1 MFGYVKVAE
10 DDLKVKEYKRYKKY
24 YCDLCR
30 HIANYSQVARLMLSY
45 DMVFFSLLFEPDVT
59 GECKAQKKEI
69 RRCRKKC
76 DSPNML
82 YISAISV
89 MLLYHKLENDIQDG
103 ERLKRLAQRLI
114 VRGYKKAL
122 SDYPVIGERIS
133 CAMENLYRLENERCS
148 DFATLERTFSS
159 SFADIFTCAPN
170 CDVFTTLR
178 AQLAY
183 HVAAWVYWFD
193 MLQDVEMDRL
203 SGDFNAILLQENE
216 LEART
221 EILNLLDRHIDQA
234 HDILEMFPYNENTPI
249 VKNIILLGLPMQVGC
264 GTSQKNKCVL
274 KSCQS

>member
-30 HIANYSQVARLMLSY
+30 HIANYSQIARMMLSY
-45 DMVFFSLLFEPDVT
+45 DMVFFSLLLEPDAAS
-59 GECKAQKKEI
+59 ECTMSKKEI
-69 RRCRKKC
+69 RRCRKKH
-76 DSPNML
+76 DSSNML

-133 CAMENLYRLENERCS
+133 CAMETLYRLENEQCS
-148 DFATLERTFSS
+148 DFATLEHAFSLP
-159 SFADIFTCAPN
+159 FADIFTCIPDR
-170 CDVFTTLR
+170 DVFASLR

-193 MLQDVEMDRL
+193 MLQDVELDRS

-216 LEART
+216 TDAQA
-221 EILNLLDRHIDQA
+221 EILDLLGRHVKQA
-234 HDILEMFPYNENTPI
+234 HDILNMLPYNENTPI
-249 VKNIILLGLPMQVGC
+249 IKNIILLGLPMQIGC
-264 GTSQKNKCVL
+264 GTSRRNN
-274 KSCQS
+274 